1 MVKKTSHRLDRPLLR
16 HCLATA
22 PSLAGKVLQ
31 LWQPIPHRQ
40 NRLGIVEVDTRNE
53 VEAGDRCGKHV
64 HETDGRMIGHQVSA
78 ASGAVLPLA
87 ERRLLKGGYMLRAQ
101 VLDDF
106 STGCRYVSQN
116 AWHSGFAD
124 EVIDDTC
131 RKPMWV
137 SRERLVQDDARHFP
151 VTGCCVLSI

>member
-1 MVKKTSHRLDRPLLR
+1 MVKKTTHRLDRPLLR

-87 ERRLLKGGYMLRAQ
+87 ERRLLKGGYMLRAC
-101 VLDDF
+101 
-106 STGCRYVSQN
+106 GN
-116 AWHSGFAD
+116 PH
-124 EVIDDTC
+124 
-131 RKPMWV
+131 
-137 SRERLVQDDARHFP
+137 RLGLPETEGVHWSAGP
-151 VTGCCVLSI
+151 GPAGLAMTVP